1 LKYLLLWILC
11 AVVFAIGLRM
21 LFRSFALTTSGVR
34 IEATVIAIERYISDS
49 RRPPTF
55 SPTLEFVV
63 PRGNRRMTG
72 SPKTAS
78 TAYAFP
84 KGSKVWIIAMPDGS
98 DFALDRFDDLWL
110 LPLIVTGIGATA
122 VVVLFVCQFYARR
135 SLTRHR
141 VTCAS

>member
-1 LKYLLLWILC
+1 
-11 AVVFAIGLRM
+11 M
-21 LFRSFALTTSGVR
+21 LYRSFALITSGVR
-34 IEATVIAIERYISDS
+34 IEATVIANERYVGDS

-63 PRGNRRMTG
+63 PQTNRGMTG
-72 SPKTAS
+72 LPKVAS

-84 KGSKVWIIAMPDGS
+84 KGSKVWIIVMPDGS

-110 LPLIVTGIGATA
+110 LPLIVTGVGTTA
-122 VVVLFVCQFYARR
+122 VVVLFLWQIYARR
-135 SLTRHR
+135 RLTRHR